1 MINELENN
9 KILKKSYTIT
19 CSSDFRDR
27 VLDLTL
33 QKLINVGDLAR
44 SILIVIPENII
55 NTFEDPG
62 EPEFDDREKTII
74 KSGRSKGRPWSR
86 KPRLQARLSPGYN
99 VILIRRALNLALI
112 LSHGEHVITIKDS
125 IMIDEDQRIR
135 NQKNTIEL
143 AYNKLEDKLKLRSKA
158 FSLLLFEPLIHGIHT
173 RQDALYIMGLP
184 PSARPDLA
192 TLKGRYRELAT
203 IYHPDGELGNHDHMS
218 QLNAAMDFLSK

>member
-19 CSSDFRDR
+19 CSSNFRDR
-27 VLDLTL
+27 ILDLAFRRS
-33 QKLINVGDLAR
+33 INVGDLAR

-62 EPEFDDREKTII
+62 EPEFNDREKTII
-74 KSGRSKGRPWSR
+74 KSGRSIGRPWSR

-99 VILIRRALNLALI
+99 IILIRRALNLALI
-112 LSHGEHVITIKDS
+112 LSHGEHVITIKDP
-125 IMIDEDQRIR
+125 IMIDEDQQIR
-135 NQKNTIEL
+135 NQKKTIEL
-143 AYNKLEDKLKLRSKA
+143 AYNKLENKLELRSKA
-158 FSLLLFEPLIHGIHT
+158 FSLLLFKPLIHGIHT

-184 PSARPDLA
+184 PSDRPDLA
-192 TLKGRYRELAT
+192 TLRGRYRELAT
-203 IYHPDGELGNHDHMS
+203 IYHPDGELGNHNHMS